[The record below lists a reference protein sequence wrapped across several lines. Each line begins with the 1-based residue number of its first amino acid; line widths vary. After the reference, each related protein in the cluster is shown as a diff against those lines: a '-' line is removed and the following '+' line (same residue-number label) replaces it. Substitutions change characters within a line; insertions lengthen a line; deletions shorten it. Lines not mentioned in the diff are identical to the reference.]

1 MICLMKVDNEYANS
15 AQLPCITIAKNQQE
29 CGREGA
35 IQLKTLFLW
44 SYMEDDTLVKIILLM
59 FCYLLDETVFLFFL
73 NTGLNI
79 VYLLSNLTNFKFARY
94 VILEFVAIVLF
105 VFMQIGL
112 SICYI
117 FIFSYGHIILSMFNL
132 NALFNLVSGTEL
144 IML

>member
-1 MICLMKVDNEYANS
+1 M
-15 AQLPCITIAKNQQE
+15 
-29 CGREGA
+29 
-35 IQLKTLFLW
+35 KTLFLW

-117 FIFSYGHIILSMFNL
+117 FIFSYGHIILSMFKL